1 MEVVEEEGEGTEER
15 GKWSLWGR
23 MRGVFE
29 RKEMTEE
36 VCRDQPYRGW
46 GGEGGEE
53 SKKNMKGVAL
63 QRVVSCRYLYLKCKR
78 YEGVVFWSLYLSLSA
93 GRYLYRHF
101 FSKISSTSFAWMP
114 EMQQQA
120 MEF

>member
-15 GKWSLWGR
+15 GKWSSWGR

-36 VCRDQPYRGW
+36 VCRDQLYRGW

-53 SKKNMKGVAL
+53 SKKKHEGSSSSTCCFL
-63 QRVVSCRYLYLKCKR
+63 QVFVKR
-78 YEGVVFWSLYLSLSA
+78 YGGVVFWSLYLSLSA

-101 FSKISSTSFAWMP
+101 FSKISSTSFA
-114 EMQQQA
+114 
-120 MEF
+120 